1 MRFYMHLLKSPH
13 FHLQSLRTRL
23 RAQGRN
29 TKGKGFFLSLFVSR
43 LYIRV
48 FCLQLI
54 INIELNSNWRQKEK
68 LSKKIKLQRL

>member
-1 MRFYMHLLKSPH
+1 M
-13 FHLQSLRTRL
+13 
-23 RAQGRN
+23 
-29 TKGKGFFLSLFVSR
+29 SR